1 MLAAHLPKTV
11 QLQRSSP
18 RYSPAALLLS
28 LVASGLAS
36 PSWADEPTYP
46 HANEPIGTVEQ
57 IYDGAMLPD
66 LAVSTYRNIDRLFP
80 THTIKAGGHPYP
92 LPKGDQQLGNV
103 KFTQDG
109 KAYDLYDFVALDSI
123 TAMLVIKDGKIVYE
137 TYQRGNTDKTRW
149 MSMSMAKSITSTL
162 AGAAIKDGL
171 IKGLDSQ
178 VIDYVPELKGS
189 AYDGVTL
196 RNVLMMSSGVKW
208 DEKYTDPKS
217 DRRAL
222 LNAQISQKP
231 RSAVELMS
239 KLPRAAEPGSVNN
252 YSTGET
258 QILGEVVRGAVKMPL
273 ADYLSQKIWAPFGME
288 SDANWWLDSTNGV
301 EIGGSGI
308 SATLRD
314 YGRFGL
320 FFMNNGDINGQSIL
334 PEGWVKEATTPKQLK
349 GGKPL
354 DYGYMWWTA
363 WTEPSVKDGAFAA
376 VGIQGQNIYVNPANN
391 VVIVTFGA
399 QPKPVEKEPVDPMVF
414 FDAVVAAL
422 K

>member
-1 MLAAHLPKTV
+1 MH
-11 QLQRSSP
+11 SSAIS
-18 RYSPAALLLS
+18 RPAALGRSLLLS
-28 LVASGLAS
+28 MGLLAAGIS
-36 PSWADEPTYP
+36 SAALADDYP
-46 HANEPIGTVEQ
+46 HAQEPVGTVEQ
-57 IYDGAMLPD
+57 IYDGAMFPD

-80 THTIKAGGHPYP
+80 THLIKAGNHPYALARSDKQ
-92 LPKGDQQLGNV
+92 LPNV
-103 KFTQDG
+103 RFTFED
-109 KAYDLYDFVALDSI
+109 KKYDLYDYVALNSV
-123 TAMLVIKDGKIVYE
+123 TAMLVLKDGKIVFE
-137 TYQRGNTDKTRW
+137 NYQRGNTEKTRW

-171 IKGLDSQ
+171 IKGLDAQ
-178 VIDYVPELKGS
+178 VVDYVPQLKGS
-189 AYDGVTL
+189 AYEGVTL

-208 DEKYTDPKS
+208 NETYTDPAS

-231 RSAVELMS
+231 HSAMALMAS
-239 KLPRAAEPGSVNN
+239 LPRAAEPGTTNN

-258 QILGEVVRGAVKMPL
+258 QVLGEIVRGAVKMPL
-273 ADYLSQKIWAPFGME
+273 ADYLSQKIWQPFGME
-288 SDANWWLDSTNGV
+288 SDARWWLDSPDGV

-320 FFMNNGDINGQSIL
+320 FFMNGGKINDASIL
-334 PEGWVKEATTPKQLK
+334 PEGWVKEATLPTTLK
-349 GGKPL
+349 NGKSL

-363 WTEPSVKDGAFAA
+363 WTEPSVKDGAYAA
-376 VGIQGQNIYVNPANN
+376 IGIQGQNIYLNPANN

-399 QPKPVEKEPVDPMVF
+399 QPKPTDKEPVDPMVF

>member
-1 MLAAHLPKTV
+1 MFTRAVSRPF
-11 QLQRSSP
+11 QRLQP
-18 RYSPAALLLS
+18 LTLS
-28 LVASGLAS
+28 LSLLTISTVPGVWAAESG
-36 PSWADEPTYP
+36 YP
-46 HANEPIGTVEQ
+46 HAHETIGTVEQ

-80 THTIKAGGHPYP
+80 THTIKAGSHPYA
-92 LPKGDQQLGNV
+92 LPKSDKQLGNV
-103 KFTQDG
+103 HFTYEG
-109 KAYDLYDFVALDSI
+109 KTYDLYDYVALDSV
-123 TAMLVIKDGKIVYE
+123 TAMLVIKDGKIAYE
-137 TYQRGNTDKTRW
+137 TYQRGNTEKTRW
-149 MSMSMAKSITSTL
+149 MSMSVAKSITSTL
-162 AGAAIKDGL
+162 TAAAIHDGL

-178 VIDYVPELKGS
+178 VVDYVPELKGS
-189 AYDGVTL
+189 AYDGVTV

-208 DEKYTDPKS
+208 NETYTDPAS

-222 LNAQISQKP
+222 LRAQISQEP
-231 RSAVELMS
+231 RSAVSLMA
-239 KLPRAAEPGSVNN
+239 KLPRAAEPGTVNN

-258 QILGEVVRGAVKMPL
+258 QILGEIVRGAVKMPL
-273 ADYLSQKIWAPFGME
+273 ADYLSQKIWQPFGME
-288 SDANWWLDSTNGV
+288 SDAKWWLDSTNGV

-320 FFMNNGDINGQSIL
+320 FFMNDGKIDGKSIL
-334 PEGWVKEATTPKQLK
+334 PEGWVKEATSPTTLK
-349 GGKPL
+349 GGKKL

-363 WTEPSVKDGAFAA
+363 WTEPSVKDGAFSA
-376 VGIQGQNIYVNPANN
+376 VGIQGQNIYVNPANK

-399 QPKPVEKEPVDPMVF
+399 QPKPVDKDPIDPMEF